1 MTVAASDP
9 MDMLLICQK
18 DKLTKIKR
26 QLSSRKLIATSR
38 EDLLNVAL
46 TLFLSSVHCAP
57 YFAAT
62 VNYFSPRLKQLFN
75 GSCLSFFSL
84 LCGIIVLSVER
95 S

>member
-38 EDLLNVAL
+38 KDLLNVAL
-46 TLFLSSVHCAP
+46 TLFLSFVH
-57 YFAAT
+57 
-62 VNYFSPRLKQLFN
+62 
-75 GSCLSFFSL
+75 
-84 LCGIIVLSVER
+84 
-95 S
+95 